1 MTDPALGG
9 GEGGRRDVRWQHFYI
24 YFVMIFVFLS
34 FIGVTLIFVFWHHR
48 CYSSQKGLRDIT

>member
-24 YFVMIFVFLS
+24 HFVMIFVFLS
-34 FIGVTLIFVFWHHR
+34 FIGVTLIFVFWYRR
-48 CYSSQKGLRDIT
+48 CSNSHKALRGIT

>member
-9 GEGGRRDVRWQHFYI
+9 GEGGRRDVRWQHVNN

-34 FIGVTLIFVFWHHR
+34 FFIGVTVIFVFLAPHVP
-48 CYSSQKGLRDIT
+48 

>member
-24 YFVMIFVFLS
+24 YFVMIFLFTFSLVLHLYLYF
-34 FIGVTLIFVFWHHR
+34 GTAVAFVVIR
-48 CYSSQKGLRDIT
+48 V